1 MRVKSLLMFA
11 AVALVVVVAYDKTK
25 GKLPAVHAGSTGVK
39 YGV

>member
-1 MRVKSLLMFA
+1 MSVKSLLMCA

-25 GKLPAVHAGSTGVK
+25 GKLPAVGGSSGVK